1 MKKMNGVGESPSDRA
16 ADAPELE
23 NDLVDHIC
31 RLYRLWLKMEAN
43 SNENADPEWRDN
55 ITDAQTSVM
64 GMMES
69 LQARTF
75 EAVLFKLLIWNR
87 ETMGA
92 QIESAGRADR
102 LAHSAVR
109 DLAALCG
116 LTELFE
122 KPPESVAGK
131 EGRRFSGSRQAP
143 SKN

>member
-1 MKKMNGVGESPSDRA
+1 MKKINGAGAALSDGA
-16 ADAPELE
+16 ADAMEFE
-23 NDLVDHIC
+23 NDLVDHVC

-43 SNENADPEWRDN
+43 SSESADPEWRDN

-92 QIESAGRADR
+92 QIETAGRADR
-102 LAHSAVR
+102 LAHSAAR

-122 KPPESVAGK
+122 NPLESVAEK
-131 EGRRFSGSRQAP
+131 VGRRFTASQQAP
-143 SKN
+143 SKI